1 MRTLFRFVA
10 MSAFA
15 ALVFNAC
22 NKDSIE
28 QEESICATTLSEQ
41 EGQQA
46 FAVILSKA
54 VAMEPSL
61 RTFLKEEAIKRF
73 DMDYDVFYPYVKDS
87 RLANGETVR
96 EMLLR
101 YSDNG
106 EQLTQ
111 IEQSVP
117 KLTILIPDYSWIE
130 KNCFSVNSWDT
141 SSDRVAVGYDDR
153 MEAHPIY
160 CKGEKIGDLPAFS
173 FPSFPILIVKS
184 NERMVIREAATKS
197 GEREYDFFDPAFDGT
212 KQTKGHIEGGLINY
226 WDDSSN
232 LVQDQH
238 DYISSAT
245 MNIISPETVNAYN
258 TFGLGWNG
266 AAQRDYIFYD
276 MNQTNVNNGSL
287 VTYERELI
295 YRFSLSQAGLFRCAD
310 NITDPQLNNM
320 VTYTEK
326 GDRPNIDE
334 AIRRMWGNGG
344 FEFQIEAF
352 VGLREGGVM
361 RVGYYVVS
369 VNPHDLVY
377 VSEGYYTY
385 DWTWFNNWGS
395 FTVSAEHFLPKWY
408 YPLQHPNQ
416 FLKLDNSWNLSAVSD
431 NMQLVISEV
440 DAQTTT
446 SKTVSTIFKHSNS
459 VTASVS
465 GEIGTGIIK
474 KIGLGV
480 SGTWGDEKTQSQS
493 YSVNWQD
500 GNDDFG
506 MPVVYYMD
514 NIITSYDSEN
524 ERYTLRSYDFGD
536 FSMCL
541 IPIDERRIATIKTA
555 TSN

>member
-28 QEESICATTLSEQ
+28 QEESVCATTLSEQ

-61 RTFLKEEAIKRF
+61 RTFLKEEAIKRY

-184 NERMVIREAATKS
+184 NERMVVREAATKS
-197 GEREYDFFDPAFDGT
+197 GEREYVFFDPAFDGT

-238 DYISSAT
+238 DYISYAT
-245 MNIISPETVNAYN
+245 MNTISPETVNAYN

-266 AAQRDYIFYD
+266 GVQRDYIYYG
-276 MNQTNVNNGSL
+276 MNQTNTNNGSL
-287 VTYERELI
+287 NVFERDLI
-295 YRFSLSQAGLFRCAD
+295 YRFSLSVNALLMVAD
-310 NITDPQLNNM
+310 NVEDPHLNTM
-320 VTYTEK
+320 VLYTEK
-326 GDRPNIDE
+326 GDRPNINE
-334 AIRRMWGNGG
+334 AIQRMWGNGG
-344 FEFQIEAF
+344 FEFRIDSYLGVRSGGASLVGQQIIPI
-352 VGLREGGVM
+352 
-361 RVGYYVVS
+361 
-369 VNPHDLVY
+369 NPHDLLF

-395 FTVSAEHFLPKWY
+395 FTVSTNHFLPKWY
-408 YPLQHPNQ
+408 YPLQHDQ
-416 FLKLDNSWNLSAVSD
+416 FIYINNNWDLLNTSD
-431 NMQLVISEV
+431 NLRVVVTEV
-440 DAQTTT
+440 DAQTTITT
-446 SKTVSTIFKHSNS
+446 SEVTGFKYTNS
-459 VTASVS
+459 VTASSTGEVGVS
-465 GEIGTGIIK
+465 GV

-480 SGTWGDEKTQSQS
+480 SGTYGNESTVSTT
-493 YSVNWQD
+493 YSVTRTD
-500 GNDDFG
+500 GSDDMG
-506 MPVVYYMD
+506 MILVDYVDPIILALDSD
-514 NIITSYDSEN
+514 N
-524 ERYTLRSYDFGD
+524 RYTLKKYQTGSFDL
-536 FSMCL
+536 CL
-541 IPIDERRIATIKTA
+541 IPVDVRREYTIRGCV
-555 TSN
+555 NN